1 MEKVLNRH
9 SAIERSNSSLRRYNQ
24 SSIDTTTSLTPGL
37 TNENYVGQ
45 RDRPRSNVKTNSNKM
60 IKLPPL
66 PLYSQNKSESSTPVA
81 SLLSSIEFNR
91 KTDLGFIVS
100 VASKMVKRLGQ
111 ISEKLDDMKE
121 MEKKMSEGL
130 GEELEEDFDFEDDE
144 WD

>member
-1 MEKVLNRH
+1 
-9 SAIERSNSSLRRYNQ
+9 
-24 SSIDTTTSLTPGL
+24 
-37 TNENYVGQ
+37 
-45 RDRPRSNVKTNSNKM
+45 M